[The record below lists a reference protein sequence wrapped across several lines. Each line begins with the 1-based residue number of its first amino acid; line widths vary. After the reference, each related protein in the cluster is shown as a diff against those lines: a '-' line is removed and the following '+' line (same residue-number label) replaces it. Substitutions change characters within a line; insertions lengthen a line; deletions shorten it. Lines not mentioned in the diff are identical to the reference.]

1 MHRKSR
7 GRGALLVDL
16 VLALAVLAL
25 VLVPLFLELHRALG
39 RERASLTRLRLHGEL
54 ARLRAALPDA
64 LDAVELAPPWRELE
78 GCRRARYR
86 LRREPG
92 EEIEVILIEI
102 REGTIDVVR
111 RVPVCRPR

>member
-1 MHRKSR
+1 MTCTQKSR

-25 VLVPLFLELHRALG
+25 VLVPLFLEVHRALG
-39 RERASLTRLRLHGEL
+39 RERASLIRLRLHGEL

-64 LDAVELAPPWRELE
+64 PDAVELAPPWRELE
-78 GCRRARYR
+78 GRARYR

-92 EEIEVILIEI
+92 EEIEVIFIEI